1 MGGVCLI
8 LYGFIAANGLKTL
21 VDSKVDMTE
30 TRNLIIISVML
41 VIGLGGAVIMIG
53 SQGKFSTAALS
64 MIVGIILNA
73 ILPHSKNGA
82 FDK

>member
-21 VDSKVDMTE
+21 VDSVDMTE